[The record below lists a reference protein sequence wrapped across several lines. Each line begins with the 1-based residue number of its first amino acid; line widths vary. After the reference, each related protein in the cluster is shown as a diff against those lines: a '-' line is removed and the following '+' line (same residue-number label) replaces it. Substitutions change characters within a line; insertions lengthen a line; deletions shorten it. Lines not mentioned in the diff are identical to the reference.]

1 MFIQLLL
8 TLCLCLSRLIVV
20 NAVSITYWVDETTC
34 KDGKNLDEAFTEVKA
49 MASGAKEGLDEGN
62 DGMKLA
68 FKTIFKV
75 ETTDQGAFD
84 KVTGMF
90 YVAHRNLVR
99 GRAD

>member
-1 MFIQLLL
+1 M
-8 TLCLCLSRLIVV
+8 VG
-20 NAVSITYWVDETTC
+20 AVEITYWVDKTTC

-75 ETTDQGAFD
+75 ETTDQDAFD
-84 KVTGMF
+84 KVTGMSHDDRQILAGC
-90 YVAHRNLVR
+90 VESSLIC
-99 GRAD
+99 